1 MPLDL
6 TKESVLEQLKQVE
19 DPEIHYNIV
28 DIGLIYDVRIDEG
41 MVVVN
46 MTLTSPACP
55 VGPYIIAEV
64 ENVVKKMVGVTGV
77 TVNVVWE
84 PLWGPDK
91 MSDEAKVELGV

>member
-1 MPLDL
+1 MQQL
-6 TKESVLEQLKQVE
+6 TKETVLEQLKQVE

-84 PLWGPDK
+84 PPWSPDK